1 MRRYAMVGWFAFALL
16 WVMGM
21 VPSAAAYN
29 EMFPSG
35 AKGFKILILIWP
47 LLVLVVLGWVGACL
61 VSDGWF
67 VLKAHLSKAKTN

>member
-1 MRRYAMVGWFAFALL
+1 MAGWFAFALL

-61 VSDGWF
+61 VSDGWV